1 MNETQN
7 LNEKKS
13 TKMIDLICGVVAL
26 LNIAA
31 MFIPYAKD
39 ITEASPVEI
48 VSLSAFQFGVSSAS
62 GKLLGNDYSVIGIVI
77 LAFLALVAILLLIW
91 AIRSFTHHEKRGGLL
106 ASILNVVAEGIIFV
120 FLSKAREFTAVLGV
134 LIVLLSIAAV
144 VLAIIQRAGKKKAK
158 AEASA

>member
-7 LNEKKS
+7 PNEKKS
-13 TKMIDLICGVVAL
+13 TKTIDLICGGVAL

-39 ITEASPVEI
+39 ISKSLPIEI
-48 VSLSAFQFGVSSAS
+48 LPLGAFQFGVSSAS
-62 GKLLGNDYSVIGIVI
+62 GKLLGKESSVLGIVV
-77 LAFLALVAILLLIW
+77 LAFLALAAVLLLVW

-106 ASILNVVAEGIIFV
+106 ASILNVVIQGVIVII
-120 FLSKAREFTAVLGV
+120 LSHAREFTAVLGV
-134 LIVLLSIAAV
+134 MIVLLGITAFV
-144 VLAIIQRAGKKKAK
+144 TAIIQRVAKKKAK